1 MKCCHCEADSTRSE
15 WYYTR
20 RCKKCGRKFVF
31 FPRDGD
37 PFSDVAFQNAIA
49 AVSAEGRVRWGV
61 EHLIYVLDRRYA
73 KPWER
78 QKLFE
83 FEKFLLFLSVL
94 GVVVA
99 VVAAHWTFVDFV
111 GAGPMAPAPVVAV
124 VAACATFVE
133 PYLIP
138 LGLALAVAVGIVIKR
153 LSAWLARRP
162 TLRRSRFERL
172 YSRWEAEHGP
182 PPGVIKRRPAAQST
196 PEVEA
201 DVGDYSFDRAV
212 ICDRA
217 RTVDLLLANNFHF
230 ENNCAILSVD
240 GYPQGPFETVRSM
253 LKRNPRLAVYALHDA
268 TPAGCRLARTLAQDL
283 LWFAGSTTVIDVGLR
298 PMQAAAIQGPFLP
311 GRKGDVGT
319 EPGLSAWEATWLAK
333 HRLELAVISPEQ
345 VVKRLFR
352 AINQPPTER
361 PNADNV
367 IFLSR
372 LEPLPQESRVSR
384 DTTVLVEIRVDAGG
398 NAESGA
404 GGGAGGG
411 GLAEEAGDADGAF
424 DAFG

>member
-1 MKCCHCEADSTRSE
+1 MKCCHCEADSTYSQ
-15 WYYTR
+15 WKDTR

-31 FPRDGD
+31 FPRDDD
-37 PFSDVAFQNAIA
+37 PFSDVAFQKAIDV
-49 AVSAEGRVRWGV
+49 VSAEGRVRWGV
-61 EHLIYVLDRRYA
+61 EHLYYALARRYA
-73 KPWER
+73 KALER
-78 QKLFE
+78 QE
-83 FEKFLLFLSVL
+83 FFSFLGIVGL
-94 GVVVA
+94 A
-99 VVAAHWTFVDFV
+99 V
-111 GAGPMAPAPVVAV
+111 GV
-124 VAACATFVE
+124 VAACATFVG

-138 LGLALAVAVGIVIKR
+138 LGLALAVMIVIGSGFME
-153 LSAWLARRP
+153 LTRRP
-162 TLRRSRFERL
+162 VFANLDRSRFEQL
-172 YSRWEAEHGP
+172 YARWEAEHGP
-182 PPGVIKRRPAAQST
+182 PPGVIKRRPAAEST

-268 TPAGCRLARTLAQDL
+268 TPAGCRLARTLAQDPA
-283 LWFAGSTTVIDVGLR
+283 WFAGQTAVIDVGLR

-311 GRKGDVGT
+311 GREGDVGT

-333 HRLELAVISPEQ
+333 HRLELAVIGPEQ

-352 AINQPPTER
+352 AINQPLTER
-361 PNADNV
+361 SNADNV
-367 IFLSR
+367 IILPNQ
-372 LEPLPQESRVSR
+372 EPPTRKPR
-384 DTTVLVEIRVDAGG
+384 DSGDSTGAGDSAGG
-398 NAESGA
+398 DGD
-404 GGGAGGG
+404 GC
-411 GLAEEAGDADGAF
+411 LAKDAGDADGAF

>member
-1 MKCCHCEADSTRSE
+1 MAAGGGRSPEAISIMKCCHCEADSNYSE
-15 WYYTR
+15 WQDTR
-20 RCKKCGRKFVF
+20 RCTKCGRKFVF

-37 PFSDVAFQNAIA
+37 PFSDVAFQKAIA

-61 EHLIYVLDRRYA
+61 EHLYYSLDRRYTKA
-73 KPWER
+73 LER
-78 QKLFE
+78 QKFVA
-83 FEKFLLFLSVL
+83 FLLLL
-94 GVVVA
+94 GVAVA
-99 VVAAHWTFVDFV
+99 VIAAS
-111 GAGPMAPAPVVAV
+111 
-124 VAACATFVE
+124 ATFVE
-133 PYLIP
+133 TYLIP
-138 LGLALAVAVGIVIKR
+138 LGLALAMMIVIVSVFR
-153 LSAWLARRP
+153 VFMELAPRP
-162 TLRRSRFERL
+162 VFATLHRSRFERL
-172 YSRWEAEHGP
+172 YARWEAEHGP
-182 PPGVIKRRPAAQST
+182 PPGVIKRRPAAESA

-268 TPAGCRLARTLAQDL
+268 TPAGCRLARTLAQDPA
-283 LWFAGSTTVIDVGLR
+283 WFAGQTAVIDVGLR

-311 GRKGDVGT
+311 GREGDVGT

-367 IFLSR
+367 ILIPR
-372 LEPLPQESRVSR
+372 LEPAPQEPRGSR
-384 DTTVLVEIRVDAGG
+384 DSTELVDIGG
-398 NAESGA
+398 GA
-404 GGGAGGG
+404 GGDAGGG
-411 GLAEEAGDADGAF
+411 GLAAEAGDADGAI

>member
-1 MKCCHCEADSTRSE
+1 MKCCHCEADSIYSQ
-15 WYYTR
+15 WKDTR
-20 RCKKCGRKFVF
+20 RCTKCGRKFVF

-37 PFSDVAFQNAIA
+37 PFSDVAFQKAIA
-49 AVSAEGRVRWGV
+49 AVSAEGRVHWGV
-61 EHLIYVLDRRYA
+61 EHLYYALDRRYA
-73 KPWER
+73 KASER
-78 QKLFE
+78 QKFVA
-83 FEKFLLFLSVL
+83 FLSLL
-94 GVVVA
+94 GVA
-99 VVAAHWTFVDFV
+99 
-111 GAGPMAPAPVVAV
+111 VAV
-124 VAACATFVE
+124 VAACATFVG

-138 LGLALAVAVGIVIKR
+138 LGLALAVMIVIGGGI
-153 LSAWLARRP
+153 LELTRR
-162 TLRRSRFERL
+162 TVFANLDRSRFERL
-172 YSRWEAEHGP
+172 YARWEAEHGP
-182 PPGVIKRRPAAQST
+182 PPGVIKRRPGPQATA
-196 PEVEA
+196 EVEA
-201 DVGDYSFDRAV
+201 DVSDYSFDRAV

-268 TPAGCRLARTLAQDL
+268 TPAGCRLARTLAQDPA
-283 LWFAGSTTVIDVGLR
+283 WFAGQTVVIDVGLR

-311 GRKGDVGT
+311 GSERDVGT

-367 IFLSR
+367 ILIPR
-372 LEPLPQESRVSR
+372 LEPPPQEPRVS
-384 DTTVLVEIRVDAGG
+384 VDSTGSG
-398 NAESGA
+398 DVDGGA
-404 GGGAGGG
+404 GGGAGGSAGGSAGGG

>member
-1 MKCCHCEADSTRSE
+1 MKCCHCQADSIYSQ
-15 WYYTR
+15 WKDTR
-20 RCKKCGRKFVF
+20 RCTKCGRKFVF

-37 PFSDVAFQNAIA
+37 PFSDVAFQKAID

-61 EHLIYVLDRRYA
+61 EHLFYALDRRYA
-73 KPWER
+73 KALER
-78 QKLFE
+78 QKFVV
-83 FEKFLLFLSVL
+83 FLLLL
-94 GVVVA
+94 GGA
-99 VVAAHWTFVDFV
+99 V
-111 GAGPMAPAPVVAV
+111 GI
-124 VAACATFVE
+124 VAACATFVG

-138 LGLALAVAVGIVIKR
+138 LGLALAVMIVIVGVFEV
-153 LSAWLARRP
+153 LARRP
-162 TLRRSRFERL
+162 VFATLHRSRFERL
-172 YSRWEAEHGP
+172 YARWEAEHGS
-182 PPGVIKRRPAAQST
+182 PPGVIKRRPAAEST

-268 TPAGCRLARTLAQDL
+268 TPAGCRLARTLAQDPA
-283 LWFAGSTTVIDVGLR
+283 WFAGQTAVIDVGLR

-311 GRKGDVGT
+311 GREGDVGT

-352 AINQPPTER
+352 AINQPPTAR

-367 IFLSR
+367 IFMSR
-372 LEPLPQESRVSR
+372 LEPLPQESRDSR

-398 NAESGA
+398 D
-404 GGGAGGG
+404 AGGG

>member
-1 MKCCHCEADSTRSE
+1 
-15 WYYTR
+15 
-20 RCKKCGRKFVF
+20 
-31 FPRDGD
+31 
-37 PFSDVAFQNAIA
+37 DVAFQNAIA

-61 EHLIYVLDRRYA
+61 EHLFYVLDRRYP
-73 KPWER
+73 KPLEHQKFFALPFLWLLTLGVAVAVVWLLTLGVAVAVVDPALALVLAVGAVVLER
-78 QKLFE
+78 LSWFP
-83 FEKFLLFLSVL
+83 FMLLL
-94 GVVVA
+94 GVVWA
-99 VVAAHWTFVDFV
+99 VVADIDI
-111 GAGPMAPAPVVAV
+111 PALAL
-124 VAACATFVE
+124 A
-133 PYLIP
+133 
-138 LGLALAVAVGIVIKR
+138 LALAVRIVIHL
-153 LSAWLARRP
+153 LSAWFARRP

-182 PPGVIKRRPAAQST
+182 PPGVIKRRPAAEST

-201 DVGDYSFDRAV
+201 DIGDYSFDRAV

-253 LKRNPRLAVYALHDA
+253 LKRNRRLAVYALHDA

-298 PMQAAAIQGPFLP
+298 PMQAAAIKGPFMN
-311 GRKGDVGT
+311 GNAKDVGT

-345 VVKRLFR
+345 IVKRLFR

-372 LEPLPQESRVSR
+372 LEPLPQESRDSR

-398 NAESGA
+398 D
-404 GGGAGGG
+404 AGGG

>member
-1 MKCCHCEADSTRSE
+1 MAAGGGRSPEAISIMKCCHCEADSNYSE
-15 WYYTR
+15 WQDTR
-20 RCKKCGRKFVF
+20 RCTKCGRKFVF

-37 PFSDVAFQNAIA
+37 PFSDVAFQKAIA

-61 EHLIYVLDRRYA
+61 EHLYYSLDRRYTKA
-73 KPWER
+73 LER
-78 QKLFE
+78 QKFVA
-83 FEKFLLFLSVL
+83 FLLLL
-94 GVVVA
+94 GVAVA
-99 VVAAHWTFVDFV
+99 VIAAS
-111 GAGPMAPAPVVAV
+111 
-124 VAACATFVE
+124 ATFVE
-133 PYLIP
+133 TYLIP
-138 LGLALAVAVGIVIKR
+138 LGLALAMMIVIV
-153 LSAWLARRP
+153 SVFMVFMELAPRP
-162 TLRRSRFERL
+162 VFATLHRSRFERL
-172 YSRWEAEHGP
+172 YARWEAEHGP
-182 PPGVIKRRPAAQST
+182 PPGVIKRRPAAESA

-268 TPAGCRLARTLAQDL
+268 TPAGCRLARTLAQDPA
-283 LWFAGSTTVIDVGLR
+283 WFAGQTAVIDVGLR

-311 GRKGDVGT
+311 GREGDVGT

-367 IFLSR
+367 ILIPR
-372 LEPLPQESRVSR
+372 LEPAPQEPRGSR
-384 DTTVLVEIRVDAGG
+384 DSTELVDIGG
-398 NAESGA
+398 GA
-404 GGGAGGG
+404 GGDAGGG
-411 GLAEEAGDADGAF
+411 GLAAEAGDADGAI

>member
-1 MKCCHCEADSTRSE
+1 M
-15 WYYTR
+15 
-20 RCKKCGRKFVF
+20 
-31 FPRDGD
+31 
-37 PFSDVAFQNAIA
+37 
-49 AVSAEGRVRWGV
+49 
-61 EHLIYVLDRRYA
+61 
-73 KPWER
+73 
-78 QKLFE
+78 
-83 FEKFLLFLSVL
+83 
-94 GVVVA
+94 
-99 VVAAHWTFVDFV
+99 
-111 GAGPMAPAPVVAV
+111 
-124 VAACATFVE
+124 
-133 PYLIP
+133 
-138 LGLALAVAVGIVIKR
+138 IVIVGVFEG
-153 LSAWLARRP
+153 LARRP
-162 TLRRSRFERL
+162 VFATLHRSRFERL
-172 YSRWEAEHGP
+172 YARWEAEHGP
-182 PPGVIKRRPAAQST
+182 PPGVIKRRPAAEST

-201 DVGDYSFDRAV
+201 DVSDYSFDRAV

-240 GYPQGPFETVRSM
+240 GYPQGPFETVRAM

-268 TPAGCRLARTLAQDL
+268 TPAGCRLARTLAQDPA
-283 LWFAGSTTVIDVGLR
+283 WFAGQTAVIDVGLR
-298 PMQAAAIQGPFLP
+298 PMQADAIQGPFLP
-311 GRKGDVGT
+311 GREGDVGT

-367 IFLSR
+367 ILIPR

-384 DTTVLVEIRVDAGG
+384 DTTELVDIGGDVGGDVGGDAGG
-398 NAESGA
+398 DAGGDVGGDA
-404 GGGAGGG
+404 GGDAGGDVGGGAGGG

>member
-1 MKCCHCEADSTRSE
+1 MKCCHCEADSIYSQ
-15 WYYTR
+15 WKDTR
-20 RCKKCGRKFVF
+20 RCTKCGRKFVF

-37 PFSDVAFQNAIA
+37 PFSDVAFQKAIA

-61 EHLIYVLDRRYA
+61 EHLFYALDRRYTKA
-73 KPWER
+73 AER
-78 QKLFE
+78 QKFVA
-83 FEKFLLFLSVL
+83 FLGMA
-94 GVVVA
+94 GVVVG
-99 VVAAHWTFVDFV
+99 VGAAFATNHFTDFMDFV
-111 GAGPMAPAPVVAV
+111 EAYP
-124 VAACATFVE
+124 
-133 PYLIP
+133 IP
-138 LGLALAVAVGIVIKR
+138 LGLALAVIIF
-153 LSAWLARRP
+153 SAFVELARRP
-162 TLRRSRFERL
+162 VFATLHRSRFERL
-172 YSRWEAEHGP
+172 YARWEAEHGP
-182 PPGVIKRRPAAQST
+182 PPGVIKRRPAAEST

-240 GYPQGPFETVRSM
+240 GYPPGPFETVRSM

-268 TPAGCRLARTLAQDL
+268 TPAGCRLARTLAQDPT
-283 LWFAGSTTVIDVGLR
+283 WFAGQTAVIDVGLR

-311 GRKGDVGT
+311 GREGDVGT

-367 IFLSR
+367 ILIPR

-384 DTTVLVEIRVDAGG
+384 DSTELVDIGGDAGGGAGG
-398 NAESGA
+398 NAGGGGA
-404 GGGAGGG
+404 GSAGGG

>member
-1 MKCCHCEADSTRSE
+1 MKCCHCEADSNYSE
-15 WYYTR
+15 WQDTR
-20 RCKKCGRKFVF
+20 RCTKCGRKFVF

-37 PFSDVAFQNAIA
+37 PFSDVAFKKAID
-49 AVSAEGRVRWGV
+49 AVSAEGRVHWGV
-61 EHLIYVLDRRYA
+61 EHLFYALDRRYA
-73 KPWER
+73 KALEH
-78 QKLFE
+78 QKFVT
-83 FEKFLLFLSVL
+83 FLGLL
-94 GVVVA
+94 GVA
-99 VVAAHWTFVDFV
+99 
-111 GAGPMAPAPVVAV
+111 VAV
-124 VAACATFVE
+124 VAACATFVG

-138 LGLALAVAVGIVIKR
+138 LGLALAVMIVIVGVFEG
-153 LSAWLARRP
+153 LARRP
-162 TLRRSRFERL
+162 VFATLGRSRFERL
-172 YSRWEAEHGP
+172 YARWEAEHGP
-182 PPGVIKRRPAAQST
+182 PPGVIKRRPAAEST

-201 DVGDYSFDRAV
+201 DVSDYSFDRAV

-240 GYPQGPFETVRSM
+240 GYPQGPFETVRAM

-268 TPAGCRLARTLAQDL
+268 TPAGCRLARTLAQDPA
-283 LWFAGSTTVIDVGLR
+283 WFAGQTAVIDVGLR
-298 PMQAAAIQGPFLP
+298 PMQADAIQGPFLP
-311 GRKGDVGT
+311 GREGDVGT

-367 IFLSR
+367 ILIPR

-384 DTTVLVEIRVDAGG
+384 DTTELVDIGGDAGG
-398 NAESGA
+398 DA
-404 GGGAGGG
+404 GGDVGGAAGGG

>member
-1 MKCCHCEADSTRSE
+1 MKCCHCEADSTRDE

-20 RCKKCGRKFVF
+20 RCKRCGRKFVF

-37 PFSDVAFQNAIA
+37 PFSDVTFQNAIA
-49 AVSAEGRVRWGV
+49 AVSAEGRVHLGV
-61 EHLIYVLDRRYA
+61 EHLYYALDRRYA
-73 KPWER
+73 KASER
-78 QKLFE
+78 QKFVG
-83 FEKFLLFLSVL
+83 FLSLL
-94 GVVVA
+94 GVA
-99 VVAAHWTFVDFV
+99 
-111 GAGPMAPAPVVAV
+111 VAV

-311 GRKGDVGT
+311 GSERDVGT